1 MFEELKKS
9 IDKGLEYA
17 FMTSDKLTKA
27 AKELAKENNLTRE
40 EAKKLLDVLVK
51 KSEETKKVLE
61 DNFQE
66 LVKTT
71 LKKMNIPTK
80 EEIKK
85 LEDRIKKLEAP
96 KKPVAKAK
104 PKVIKKS

>member
-9 IDKGLEYA
+9 IEKGLEYA
-17 FMTSDKLTKA
+17 FMTSDKLAKA
-27 AKELAKENNLTRE
+27 AKDLAKENNLTKE

-51 KSEETKKVLE
+51 RSEETKKTLE

-71 LKKMNIPTK
+71 LRKMNIPTK

-85 LEDRIKKLEAP
+85 LEDRIKKLEA
-96 KKPVAKAK
+96 KKVPVK
-104 PKVIKKS
+104 PKRAPVKK

>member
-9 IDKGLEYA
+9 IDKGIEYA
-17 FMTSDKLTKA
+17 FMTRDKLAKA
-27 AKELAKENNLTRE
+27 AKDMAKENNLTRE
-40 EAKKLLDVLVK
+40 EAKKLLDHLVK
-51 KSEETKKVLE
+51 KSEETKKTLE

-71 LKKMNIPTK
+71 LHKMNIPSK

-85 LEDRIKKLEAP
+85 LEDRIKKLETR
-96 KKPVAKAK
+96 KVPVK
-104 PKVIKKS
+104 PKRTPLKK

>member
-17 FMTSDKLTKA
+17 FMTTDKLTKA
-27 AKELAKENNLTRE
+27 AKEMAKENNLTRE
-40 EAKKLLDVLVK
+40 EAKKLLDILVK

-71 LKKMNIPTK
+71 LKKMNIPSK

-85 LEDRIKKLEAP
+85 LEDRIKKLEASR
-96 KKPVAKAK
+96 KPVPKAK
-104 PKVIKKS
+104 PRVVKKA

>member
-9 IDKGLEYA
+9 IEKGLDYA
-17 FMTSDKLTKA
+17 FMTSDKLAKA
-27 AKELAKENNLTRE
+27 AKDLAKENNLTKE
-40 EAKKLLDVLVK
+40 EAKKLFDMLVK
-51 KSEETKKVLE
+51 KSEETKKNLE

-71 LKKMNIPTK
+71 LRKMNIPTK

-85 LEDRIKKLEAP
+85 LEDRIKKLEA
-96 KKPVAKAK
+96 KKVPVK
-104 PKVIKKS
+104 PKRAPVKK